1 MIFESWQGI
10 LRVLIL
16 GSCAYSGLVL
26 MLRIS
31 GKRTLSKMNSFDLVV
46 TIALGST
53 LATIIL
59 SKSVALA
66 EGLTAFALLIG
77 LQFTVAWLSCRS
89 RMFNR
94 IIKNEPVLLV
104 RGGQLL
110 RDAMY
115 KERVTEEEILQAI
128 RNQSVAALS
137 EVEALVMETDGSMS
151 VISNLAQKPASWHNV
166 KS

>member
-1 MIFESWQGI
+1 MIFDSWQGI

-16 GSCAYSGLVL
+16 GSCAYFGLVL

-53 LATIIL
+53 LASIIL

-77 LQFTVAWLSCRS
+77 LQFGVARLSCRS
-89 RMFNR
+89 RAFNR
-94 IIKNEPVLLV
+94 IIKNEPALLV
-104 RGGQLL
+104 LRGQLL
-110 RDAMY
+110 ADAMR

-128 RNQSVAALS
+128 RNQSVASLS
-137 EVEALVMETDGSMS
+137 EVEALVLETDGSMS
-151 VISNLAQKPASWHNV
+151 VITSVSQKPLSWHNARA
-166 KS
+166 